1 MIVNHKETRRL
12 EEKSRVARLKQ
23 DFYESLW
30 NLDFEEIELRVAAY
44 YAEDNR
50 QSNAS
55 EDRRRE

>member
-1 MIVNHKETRRL
+1 MTINHKETRRL
-12 EEKSRVARLKQ
+12 EEKSKIERLKQ
-23 DFYESLW
+23 DFFCE
-30 NLDFEEIELRVAAY
+30 NLDLEEIELRVAAY